1 MIDPVRLVFTFLLC
15 MASADAQAEL
25 PRNNQHQIAFVFLFF
40 AVFIVYGT
48 LLVVY
53 LCRYRF
59 FPPAPDRRAHFSS
72 SERLKSIPDQYS
84 AINRLLHRL
93 KADTDKEKN
102 ER

>member
-1 MIDPVRLVFTFLLC
+1 MT
-15 MASADAQAEL
+15 SADGQAEL
-25 PRNNQHQIAFVFLFF
+25 PRNNQHRVAFVFLAF

-53 LCRYRF
+53 MCRYRF
-59 FPPAPDRRAHFSS
+59 FTPAPDRRTHFSS
-72 SERLKSIPDQYS
+72 NERLKSIPDQYV
-84 AINRLLHRL
+84 AINRWLHRL